1 MCTREERKNKDVA
14 CLDFTLKAKLA
25 SLLPPS
31 SSFLQKTAGAKHR
44 SCLRQKE
51 MLCVTEGPD
60 LRGKNPDPKRS
71 LWNFFFFWFCS
82 HGVTADLLVFPLP
95 QRVTQKEA
103 WVRGA

>member
-31 SSFLQKTAGAKHR
+31 SSFLQKTAGAKHQ

-71 LWNFFFFWFCS
+71 LWNIFFFCS
-82 HGVTADLLVFPLP
+82 AVMVLQQTCWSFPASPESDTA
-95 QRVTQKEA
+95 
-103 WVRGA
+103 RGLG

>member
-71 LWNFFFFWFCS
+71 LWNFFF
-82 HGVTADLLVFPLP
+82 LVLQSWCYSRLAGLSASPESD
-95 QRVTQKEA
+95 TE
-103 WVRGA
+103 RGLG